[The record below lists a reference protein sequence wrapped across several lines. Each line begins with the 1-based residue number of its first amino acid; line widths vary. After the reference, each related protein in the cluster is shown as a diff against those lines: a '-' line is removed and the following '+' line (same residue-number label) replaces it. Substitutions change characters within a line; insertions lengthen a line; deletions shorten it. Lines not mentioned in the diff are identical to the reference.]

1 MNRYTAALLRSN
13 ARLLVP
19 QAHLHAMY
27 RRLKREWA
35 LTPHSEKDSL
45 HSKME
50 RGIKLYLNPDTGV
63 PAVRA
68 KFKAAEERRKA
79 RVARKAKRKAFEAAG
94 GPDYLNKG
102 FTVAEAWQAIK
113 DKLAKAKAAKP

>member
-19 QAHLHAMY
+19 QVHLHAMH
-27 RRLKREWA
+27 RRLKREWNV
-35 LTPHSEKDSL
+35 TPHSEKDSL
-45 HSKME
+45 RSKME

-68 KFKAAEERRKA
+68 KFKAADDRRKA
-79 RVARKAKRKAFEAAG
+79 RRDRKAKR
-94 GPDYLNKG
+94 
-102 FTVAEAWQAIK
+102 
-113 DKLAKAKAAKP
+113 AKA